1 MSISITWGLIAR
13 MDGILSAEPL
23 MYCVRTNS
31 HNFAWSPNQA
41 SELDTVGAWLDT
53 WHSYVS

>member
-41 SELDTVGAWLDT
+41 SEHCRGIAMCHDRY
-53 WHSYVS
+53 S